1 MEVSER
7 TTLHTLKKLGERLEQ
22 LYALEFR
29 EHVVRLKARIDN
41 ARISGTWK
49 NSNNNLFRI
58 LGCDRNE
65 EVHSNILAWLL
76 DPEESHGLGTQFL
89 STFMAWVFQKQVSIR
104 MPIEVTKN
112 RQTAGDR
119 PDIVIRGYDWLMVL
133 ENKVDA
139 AEGETQTLRYSERW
153 KRLAA
158 IQKRDPFFAFVS
170 PHGSSAKASEFVPV
184 SYGMI
189 REMIQNLYAVEHP
202 NVLFAHLIDH
212 IRDDLEDT

>member
-29 EHVVRLKARIDN
+29 EQVVRLKARIDN

-158 IQKRDPFFAFVS
+158 IQKRSLFCICFPPWFFSEGIGIRPGFLWNDTRDDS
-170 PHGSSAKASEFVPV
+170 ESLCGRASERSVCSSNR
-184 SYGMI
+184 SYS
-189 REMIQNLYAVEHP
+189 
-202 NVLFAHLIDH
+202 
-212 IRDDLEDT
+212 